1 VLVLDMENGA
11 ISQRLTG
18 VAPEAPGMQP
28 VMGTVDPVP
37 MPAMAQPA
45 VASSPASPPTTG
57 MAPPPPF
64 YMGMAPAPP
73 MPLSV
78 RAFSPVV
85 VSELNKHFLL
95 IGKRL
100 DGDSAGGRTVLS
112 KIALSP

>member
-1 VLVLDMENGA
+1 MENGA

-28 VMGTVDPVP
+28 VTGTVDPVP

-45 VASSPASPPTTG
+45 VASSPAAPPTTG
-57 MAPPPPF
+57 MAPPPPY
-64 YMGMAPAPP
+64 YMVAQVPPPPP

-78 RAFSPVV
+78 RAFAPVV
-85 VSELNKHFLL
+85 VSELNKNFLL

-112 KIALSP
+112 KVALSP